1 MLEGSCLCGGIRY
14 RYDGEITELSLC
26 HCSQCRR
33 AQGSAFVAVSPVQ
46 AAQFHLLAGAEL
58 LQEYRAVPHKARVF
72 CRQCGSPLYSRR
84 DDRPGVLRLRVGT
97 VSTPF
102 TCRNTY
108 HQHVASQA
116 PWFTI
121 TDNLPQYPEGKP
133 A

>member
-14 RYDGEITELSLC
+14 RYDGEPAELSMC

-33 AQGSAFVAVSPVQ
+33 AQGSAFVAVTPVQ
-46 AAQFHLLAGAEL
+46 ADRFHLLAGAEL

-72 CRQCGSPLYSRR
+72 CRRCGSPLYSRR
-84 DDRPGVLRLRVGT
+84 DDRPELLRLRVGT

-102 TCRNTY
+102 HCANAY

-116 PWFTI
+116 PWYEI
-121 TDNLPQYPEGKP
+121 HDDLPQYQEGKP
-133 A
+133 G